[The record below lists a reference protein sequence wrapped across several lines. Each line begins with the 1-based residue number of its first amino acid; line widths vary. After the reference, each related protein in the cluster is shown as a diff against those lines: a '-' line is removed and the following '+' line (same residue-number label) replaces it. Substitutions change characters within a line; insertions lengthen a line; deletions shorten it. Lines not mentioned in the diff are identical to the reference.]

1 MTKIIEGA
9 YEKSKS
15 FSVAPN
21 TRTPGKPEYI
31 SAPGDTVLSSENNS
45 FIVLGKDRV
54 GPPGSGNDIK
64 AINSAAITLCAGL
77 GTAIKNSQIPLTA
90 RTTLSRAFYYDSA
103 VLYISEQTD
112 VDKNF
117 LYNGESDKST
127 NSSAI
132 ALKADELRLFARG
145 QVKIVTGMD
154 QFDKG
159 AVVNDP
165 EAPSHPKRDFSGI
178 SLVANNN
185 DVDMQPLV
193 KGSNLEDFLNKLLD
207 ELEAAYG
214 MINRLFDAQSKIN
227 EVIRNHTHLSDFTG
241 APLLINTDVAMVTGI
256 DINQGTINQLSL
268 SEIHNRRVSNIENMR
283 KNYLQKNPKSYINS
297 MYNKTN

>member
-1 MTKIIEGA
+1 M
-9 YEKSKS
+9 
-15 FSVAPN
+15 
-21 TRTPGKPEYI
+21 
-31 SAPGDTVLSSENNS
+31 
-45 FIVLGKDRV
+45 
-54 GPPGSGNDIK
+54 
-64 AINSAAITLCAGL
+64 
-77 GTAIKNSQIPLTA
+77 
-90 RTTLSRAFYYDSA
+90 
-103 VLYISEQTD
+103 
-112 VDKNF
+112 
-117 LYNGESDKST
+117 
-127 NSSAI
+127 
-132 ALKADELRLFARG
+132 KADELRLFARG

-159 AVVNDP
+159 AVVSDP